1 VATDTFTY
9 KVNDG
14 YQDATASTISL
25 SLKTDPLYKYQ
36 WHLDNTGQTNFGSTA
51 GTSGEDMNVD
61 VQIVAGKTGSGVK
74 VAVVDTG
81 LELAHEDLA
90 ANIVSGSRDFANSD
104 DDPTPTSST
113 GDHGTSVAGIIGA
126 VGWNNIG
133 VRGVAPS
140 ASLKGY
146 NFLEAQGSA
155 NWTSTFGGESYSS
168 DIDIFNGSFGA
179 YSRSLIGVAASHE
192 QTTFNTTLK
201 TMRSGK
207 GAIFVKSAGN
217 SFSEDANYYSGSSV
231 CGYSANL
238 GLSCHDANLDK
249 SHVYPTV
256 IVVGALAADGKKSS
270 YSSVGSP
277 LWVSA
282 PGGESGVNA
291 SYVGVPPGVY
301 LEPAIMTTDLSSCS
315 KGYGSAAQTSS
326 AGGSRVYNA
335 FNDFGSPHAENSS
348 CNYAST
354 FNGTSSAA
362 PNVSGVI
369 ALMLEAN
376 SSLTWRDVKHILAT
390 TSKQVDA
397 SFSAVSRN
405 SITYH
410 SWITNAAG
418 LKFHNYYG
426 FGGIDANAAVNAAA
440 SYTAGS
446 LGSQSHK
453 GFTSSGTLNSTIAQG
468 STVSQTINISTSGTT
483 EYVGVRLNMTHARP
497 AEIGMRLQSP
507 SGTITTILQPFTATN
522 VNPSGYN
529 VYLAASAFYGESM
542 AGNWQLHLYD
552 HDTNGYQMVLTDW
565 AIEFY
570 HR

>member
-1 VATDTFTY
+1 MESVATDTFTY

-36 WHLDNTGQTNFGSTA
+36 WHLDNTGQTNFASTA

-61 VQIVAGKTGSGVK
+61 IQIVAGKTGSGVK
-74 VAVVDTG
+74 VAVVDSG

-90 ANIVSGSRDFANSD
+90 ANIVSGSRDLVNSD
-104 DDPTPTSST
+104 DDPTPTSNG
-113 GDHGTSVAGIIGA
+113 GDHGTSVAGIIAA

-133 VRGVAPS
+133 ARGVAPA

-146 NFLEAQGSA
+146 NYLGAQTAA
-155 NWTSTFGGESYSS
+155 NWISTYGGESYSS
-168 DIDIFNGSFGA
+168 DIDIFNNSFGA
-179 YSRSLIGVAASHE
+179 YSRSFGVAASII
-192 QTTFNTTLK
+192 QTTFSTTLPS
-201 TMRSGK
+201 MRSGK
-207 GAIFVKSAGN
+207 GAIFVKSSGN
-217 SFSEDANYYSGSSV
+217 SFSEDADYYSGSSV

-238 GLSCHDANLDK
+238 GLSCNDANLDNQ
-249 SHVYPTV
+249 HIYPAV
-256 IVVGALAADGKKSS
+256 VVVGALAADGKKSS
-270 YSSVGSP
+270 YSTVGSP

-282 PGGESGVNA
+282 PGGEYGWNS
-291 SYVGVPPGVY
+291 SYVGNTGIL
-301 LEPAIMTTDLSSCS
+301 LEPAIMTTDLSSCT
-315 KGYGSAAQTSS
+315 KGYVSS
-326 AGGSRVYNA
+326 TGDTDNNA
-335 FNDFGSPHAENSS
+335 FNDHNSPHAENTS
-348 CNYAST
+348 CNYTST

-390 TSKQVDA
+390 TSKQVDS
-397 SFSAVSRN
+397 SFSAVAVD

-410 SWITNAAG
+410 SWVTNAAG

-446 LGSQSHK
+446 LGSQTYK
-453 GFTSSGTLNSTIAQG
+453 TWTASSTLNATIAEG
-468 STVSQTINISTSGTT
+468 STVSNTINISTAGTV
-483 EYVGVRLNMTHARP
+483 EFVRVRLNMSHANP
-497 AEIGMRLQSP
+497 AEMGMRIESP
-507 SGTITTILQPFTATN
+507 SGTITTLLQPLTSIN
-522 VNPSGYN
+522 VNPNGN
-529 VYLAASAFYGESM
+529 IYLAASGFYGESM
-542 AGNWQLHLYD
+542 AGDWKLHLYD
-552 HDTNGYQMVLTDW
+552 HTTNSTQMVLTDW